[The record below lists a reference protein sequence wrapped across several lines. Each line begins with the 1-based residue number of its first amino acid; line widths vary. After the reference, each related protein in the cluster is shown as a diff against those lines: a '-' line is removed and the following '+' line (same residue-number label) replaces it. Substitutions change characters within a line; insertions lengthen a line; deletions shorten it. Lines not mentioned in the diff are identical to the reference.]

1 MIPLGQHESMLI
13 KAYTDGTCSTP
24 VAEPYTF
31 RVNPSSY
38 NFKYQLEYVEDG
50 PMGSSGTPLKYY
62 RQTPNTWNF
71 EILIDGTGA
80 IKKPSALDISLI
92 GNTDPVKVE
101 EAVKKLK
108 ALVLDYNGEMHRNP
122 YLVVTWGEE
131 VFRGTLESL
140 DLEYKLFKPDGT
152 PLRVIASLGL
162 KEWVNPDHRVLMEDA
177 SSPDIT
183 HERTMTGSDRL
194 DLMAHQIYD
203 TPAYYLDV
211 ARANGLDSFRKVKT
225 GKNIHFPPLK

>member
-1 MIPLGQHESMLI
+1 MIRRPPRSTQ
-13 KAYTDGTCSTP
+13 TDTLF
-24 VAEPYTF
+24 PYTTLF
-31 RVNPSSY
+31 RS
-38 NFKYQLEYVEDG
+38 YVEDG
-50 PMGSSGTPLKYY
+50 PMGASGTPLKYY

-101 EAVKKLK
+101 EEVKKLK

-140 DLEYKLFKPDGT
+140 DLEYKQIG
-152 PLRVIASLGL
+152 R
-162 KEWVNPDHRVLMEDA
+162 
-177 SSPDIT
+177 
-183 HERTMTGSDRL
+183 
-194 DLMAHQIYD
+194 AH
-203 TPAYYLDV
+203 V
-211 ARANGLDSFRKVKT
+211 
-225 GKNIHFPPLK
+225 

>member
-1 MIPLGQHESMLI
+1 MIPLGKLEKMLI
-13 KAYTDGTCSTP
+13 KAYTDASCSTP

-38 NFKYQLEYVEDG
+38 SYRYQLELAQDENAG
-50 PMGSSGTPLKYY
+50 ASGTPLKYF
-62 RQTPNTWNF
+62 RQVPNTWNF

-80 IKKPSALDISLI
+80 IKEPAAADISLI
-92 GNTDPVKVE
+92 GSGQSVNVTE
-101 EAVKKLK
+101 EVKKLK
-108 ALVLDYNGEMHRNP
+108 ALVLDYHGEIHRNP
-122 YLVVTWGEE
+122 YLVITWGEE

-152 PLRVIASLGL
+152 PLRVVASLSM
-162 KEWVNPDHRVLMEDA
+162 KEWVNPEHRVLLEDA

-183 HERTMTGSDRL
+183 HERTFTGSDRL
-194 DLMAHQIYD
+194 DLMAHRIYD

-211 ARANGLDSFRKVKT
+211 ARANGLNGFRDIGPGTVLS
-225 GKNIHFPPLK
+225 FPPLK